1 MLTQKRGYYL
11 YVSCHASVTIV
22 LWLLSEDCVIHL
34 VIGIGLYWWTCIR
47 PLYYNKELL
56 CEPYYAHVMLP
67 QVSALQQQQTGNQ
80 LLGQNTAALQQQQLL
95 QQQLLQQSKQ
105 QQQVAQQVN
114 FHFLMVAVF
123 TQT

>member
-11 YVSCHASVTIV
+11 YVSCHANFTIV
-22 LWLLSEDCVIHL
+22 LWLLLEDCVIHF
-34 VIGIGLYWWTCIR
+34 VIGIELCWWTCITH
-47 PLYYNKELL
+47 LYYTKSNYVK
-56 CEPYYAHVMLP
+56 PYYAHVMLP
-67 QVSALQQQQTGNQ
+67 QVSALQQQQSGNQ

-105 QQQVAQQVN
+105 QQQVTQQVD
-114 FHFLMVAVF
+114 FHSPVVAVF